1 MVAHSSLEVKSNP
14 RSALRQSSGT
24 ATFNPGDPEDKLALA
39 HAVEQGYLFRLDS
52 DGSAEVSKPDGTA
65 YYVVDFLCDCPDAH
79 RRDGGS
85 HAGRCKHAW
94 WVAQLRPCEDCGGT
108 MALGTFKT
116 AFGQIV
122 KRFECPDCGNA
133 RDYDLVKGERRERR
147 REAVHA

>member
-1 MVAHSSLEVKSNP
+1 MVSNSSSQVKSV
-14 RSALRQSSGT
+14 S
-24 ATFNPGDPEDKLALA
+24 FNPGDATDKLAIA
-39 HAVEQGYLFRLDS
+39 YAVEQGYQFRLDA
-52 DGSAEVSKPDGTA
+52 DGDCEVSKPDGTA
-65 YYVVDFLCDCPDAH
+65 YYVVNFLCDCPDAH

-94 WVAQLRPCEDCGGT
+94 WVAQLRPCEMCGGT

-133 RDYDLVKGERRERR
+133 RDYDLVKQERRERR
-147 REAVHA
+147 REAAHATA